1 MNRTNLFGW
10 VALVCPFEQW
20 VLAIQVRRLFNNK
33 VLLGLDVERTH
44 TLLAK
49 SFHWSF
55 ILLYVYGIFK
65 QVNNLED
72 LEDTNL
78 LLFEIVFAT
87 VFLVIVILRYS
98 YMSRFKTFLGSQEP
112 VHIVHYYFARTV
124 HKAMYACFIL
134 LPLTGLVIAG
144 LYNQGYTVNAT
155 PDEEQ
160 TVIDLVLDLHG
171 AVANLSYMLILLHIA
186 AAIYSRIKGEGVW
199 SSMVPI
205 LKEDKPTKNKIVN
218 KMALLEGQFYDK
230 VQALLTRKKK

>member
-1 MNRTNLFGW
+1 MLLR
-10 VALVCPFEQW
+10 LVVQK
-20 VLAIQVRRLFNNK
+20 A
-33 VLLGLDVERTH
+33 H

-49 SFHWSF
+49 SIHWSF

-78 LLFEIVFAT
+78 LLFEIIFAT

-98 YMSRFKTFLGSQEP
+98 YMSRFKTFLGSREP

-124 HKAMYACFIL
+124 HKAMYSCFIL
-134 LPLTGLVIAG
+134 LPLTGLMIAG
-144 LYNQGYTVNAT
+144 LYSQGYTVNAT

-160 TVIDLVLDLHG
+160 TVIDVVLDLHG
-171 AVANLSYMLILLHIA
+171 AVANLSYMLIFLHIG

-205 LKEDKPTKNKIVN
+205 LKEDKPTENEIVN
-218 KMALLEGQFYDK
+218 KIASLEEQFYDK
-230 VQALLTRKKK
+230 AQALFTWKKK

>member
-1 MNRTNLFGW
+1 VQKSHTK
-10 VALVCPFEQW
+10 VAK
-20 VLAIQVRRLFNNK
+20 AI
-33 VLLGLDVERTH
+33 
-44 TLLAK
+44 
-49 SFHWSF
+49 HWSF

-65 QVNNLED
+65 QVNELDE

-87 VFLVIVILRYS
+87 IFLVIVILRYS
-98 YMSRFKTFLGSQEP
+98 YMSRFKTLLGAREP

-134 LPLTGLVIAG
+134 LPLTGLMIAG
-144 LYNQGYTVNAT
+144 LYSQGYTVNAT

-160 TVIDLVLDLHG
+160 TIMDLVLDLHG
-171 AVANLSYMLILLHIA
+171 AVADLSYMLIFLHIG

-205 LKEDKPTKNKIVN
+205 LKEDKPSENEIVKKIASIEEQV
-218 KMALLEGQFYDK
+218 YDK
-230 VQALLTRKKK
+230 IESLFSRKNE

>member
-1 MNRTNLFGW
+1 MVVQNS
-10 VALVCPFEQW
+10 
-20 VLAIQVRRLFNNK
+20 
-33 VLLGLDVERTH
+33 H
-44 TLLAK
+44 TLLAR
-49 SFHWSF
+49 SIHWSF

-65 QVNNLED
+65 QVNELDE

-87 VFLVIVILRYS
+87 IFLVIVILRYS
-98 YMSRFKTFLGSQEP
+98 YVSRFKTLLGAREP

-134 LPLTGLVIAG
+134 LPLTGLMIAG
-144 LYNQGYTVNAT
+144 LYSQGYTVNAT

-160 TVIDLVLDLHG
+160 TIMDLVLDLHG
-171 AVANLSYMLILLHIA
+171 AVADLSYMLIFLHIG

-205 LKEDKPTKNKIVN
+205 LKEHKPSENEIVKKIASIEEQV
-218 KMALLEGQFYDK
+218 YDK
-230 VQALLTRKKK
+230 IQSLFSRKNE